1 MNNDYN
7 NLVSFWNKSFIL
19 NDETKEEILKM
30 ENVKDSWKD
39 MSPSIKL
46 NEALTL
52 FNGKDNILDYGC
64 GQGWASIVMAKN
76 GIKNIY
82 DCDVAENSIKLL
94 DFYKELY
101 DVKDNINSFV
111 IDSNWIKTEDDNK
124 YNGLYCSNVIDVI
137 PLDMAKDI
145 IKEASRIVKEGST
158 VIFSLNYYIDPAV
171 MQNKG
176 CEVEN
181 SQIYIDGVLRL
192 NSLKDE
198 ECKDIFSKYFKFI
211 KLSYFSWPGEEK
223 ETRRLF
229 IMKK

>member
-82 DCDVAENSIKLL
+82 ACDVAENSIKLL

-101 DVKDNINSFV
+101 DVKDNINTFV
-111 IDSNWIKTEDDNK
+111 IDSNWIKTEDNNK

-176 CEVEN
+176 CEVKN

-192 NSLKDE
+192 NSLSDE
-198 ECKDIFSKYFKFI
+198 EWKDIFSNYFKDI